1 MEESTNDNIKDS
13 ECKLIP
19 IGSPLHKRESLKNEY
34 IDNLSLELLIN
45 KNHYK
50 KYLSKKD
57 PEKYKEYQEYQ
68 SKLIFYMDEITEI
81 TTDLLNDPKKG
92 ISRDITETFEQYTK
106 MCIRYLEM
114 KEIENSNENHT
125 GRTGRYSFC
134 KYRFSCSGTF

>member
-125 GRTGRYSFC
+125 G
-134 KYRFSCSGTF
+134 FS